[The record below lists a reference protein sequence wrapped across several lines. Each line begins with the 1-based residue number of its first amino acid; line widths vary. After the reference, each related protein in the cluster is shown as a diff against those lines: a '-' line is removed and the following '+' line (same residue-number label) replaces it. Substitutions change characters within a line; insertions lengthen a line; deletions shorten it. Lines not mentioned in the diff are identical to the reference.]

1 MLDSTCWDEIQEEV
15 GAAPE
20 SETEAAD
27 VDVESV
33 ESWDSEGSMSSN
45 DLDQG
50 LTVEPNRQWCTK
62 EDSDLERIRNL
73 ADAFKEHPLLPP
85 TLPGFDVHATDHTS
99 GVLFP

>member
-1 MLDSTCWDEIQEEV
+1 
-15 GAAPE
+15 
-20 SETEAAD
+20 
-27 VDVESV
+27 
-33 ESWDSEGSMSSN
+33 MSSN